1 MKFDAL
7 SYIRR
12 VSLSLGLILY
22 GFVKGKGNGAG
33 SNAPLILPFPV
44 AKKLALILRSADCL
58 VYRLLHTEISWYKG
72 KVYRTV
78 GFLGSSALQ

>member
-1 MKFDAL
+1 MFAGT
-7 SYIRR
+7 I
-12 VSLSLGLILY
+12 Y
-22 GFVKGKGNGAG
+22 GFVRETEIGTG
-33 SNAPLILPFPV
+33 SNIPYNISVSV
-44 AKKLALILRSADCL
+44 AKRLALILSSADCL